1 MNKSAKGTY
10 IIIFLVIEIRLSQ
23 VREILYEISSC
34 QVIEMWRLWSQYR
47 SREVRCGQK
56 RVRLSQVLLLLGNK
70 ILMFLTK
77 KTS

>member
-56 RVRLSQVLLLLGNK
+56 RVRLSKVLLLLGNK
-70 ILMFLTK
+70 NLMFLTK
-77 KTS
+77 KTF